1 MNTFLP
7 DDDIEIHRAFDK
19 IHLIENFSLYIKK
32 MSNLISTND
41 LDRKKLENILKEHSI
56 RGIEEIKEEIID
68 LLLFYI
74 NIILN
79 DNIITEK
86 EADNVNRLK
95 RFFKTEEGDFYRY
108 RYKEVLDIL
117 NKQFERIN
125 ENNEIDTEEALHKV
139 MLQELFD
146 LSYDQFLGLVD
157 REVRAALQRGAN
169 VFKLDTVI
177 ETPKVTLSQASSEEI
192 NVSQETRDLVWDRNK
207 GKCSICGSE
216 EQLEFD
222 YILPIS
228 TGGQNVPPNIQLLC
242 GQCMQKKINKI

>member
-19 IHLIENFSLYIKK
+19 IHSIENFSLYIKK

-56 RGIEEIKEEIID
+56 RVIEEIKEEIID

-86 EADNVNRLK
+86 EAINVNQLK
-95 RFFKTEEGDFYRY
+95 RFFKIEEGDFYNY
-108 RYKEVLDIL
+108 GYNDVQNIL
-117 NKQFERIN
+117 NKQFERIY

-157 REVRAALQRGAN
+157 REVKAALQRGAH
-169 VFKLDTVI
+169 VFKLDTVV
-177 ETPKVTLSQASSEEI
+177 EDPKAKLSQDRREKI
-192 NVSQETRDLVWDRNK
+192 NVSQETRDFVWDKNK

-216 EQLEFD
+216 EQLECD

-228 TGGQNVPPNIQLLC
+228 NGGLNIPPNIQLLC
-242 GQCMQKKINKI
+242 GQCLQKKINKI